1 MNILLFGATGRV
13 GERITELVLNK
24 GHKLTVFVRN
34 KAKLK
39 IQHANLQIVEGD
51 IYNAPSLHQLRA
63 LTFDVII
70 NVAGADPLKPS
81 TLVTDAARVITTLF
95 SEKQVRYLA
104 ITGIA
109 QMEKTFFGR
118 ISIAILK
125 LTPIKNAINDHQH
138 AYDLVKSSNLDWALT
153 GCPYIKD
160 GPEKGKFKTGDIF
173 PGGFKIIHPGDVAI
187 AIVNE
192 LEQNNHK
199 KITGIWY

>member
-13 GERITELVLNK
+13 GESITELVLDK
-24 GHKLTVFVRN
+24 GHQLTVFVRD
-34 KAKLK
+34 KSKMKL
-39 IQHANLQIVEGD
+39 QHAHLHAVEGD
-51 IYNAPSLHQLRA
+51 IYNVPSLDQLKV

-70 NVAGADPLKPS
+70 NVAGANPLKPS
-81 TLVTDAARVITTLF
+81 TLVTDAARVISTLF
-95 SEKQVRYLA
+95 SGKPVRYLA

-109 QMEKTFFGR
+109 QMKKTLFGR
-118 ISIAILK
+118 ISMAILK
-125 LTPIKNAINDHQH
+125 LTPIKNAIRDHQH
-138 AYDLVKSSNLDWALT
+138 AFDIIQQSGLNWALT

-160 GPEKGKFKTGDIF
+160 GPTKGKFKTRELF

-192 LEQNNHK
+192 LELNNRH